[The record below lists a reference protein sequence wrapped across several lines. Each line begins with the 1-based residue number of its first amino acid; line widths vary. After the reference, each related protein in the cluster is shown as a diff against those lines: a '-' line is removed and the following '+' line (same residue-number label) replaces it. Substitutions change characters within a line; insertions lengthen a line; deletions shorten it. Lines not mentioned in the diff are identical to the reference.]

1 MPTGTERG
9 ISCIHPACATP
20 DALIDA
26 FPVLHPNPCNV
37 LVLRQLHHSCFT
49 ATLLQG
55 NKVTA
60 GKHLCETDASASE
73 RFAVTAPLIAPAPS
87 QQHLFTQSRTAP
99 CQNEAQVSP
108 GSSALTRAVYAILP
122 LAHSCCTVLQLPL

>member
-1 MPTGTERG
+1 MGTKRG
-9 ISCIHPACATP
+9 MSCIHPACVIP

-26 FPVLHPNPCNV
+26 FPILHPNPCNV

-87 QQHLFTQSRTAP
+87 QQHFFIQSR
-99 CQNEAQVSP
+99 NEPVENKAQVPP
-108 GSSALTRAVYAILP
+108 GFSALTRAVYSILP
-122 LAHSCCTVLQLPL
+122 LAHSRCTFLQLPL